1 MKIVVIGTRGIPYIM
16 GGIETHCMQLY
27 PRLAAMGHQVTIIR
41 RKPYVS
47 SNNAVKEFYGVKLV
61 DLYAPRKKCIETFVH
76 TFLAVIKARM
86 LKPDVLHVHAVGP
99 SIFIPLARLLG
110 MKVVMTNHGSDYE
123 RKKWGR
129 FAKFVL
135 RTGERMGTKYSN
147 KVIVISEVI
156 ARTLAMK
163 YGRTDTSLI
172 FNGVNIPVK
181 SSRTDY
187 LSSMG
192 IVPGKYILAVGRFVR
207 EKGFHDLIEAY
218 GKLADS
224 SCQLVIAGDTD
235 HEDKYSLSLK
245 SMAKQ
250 SGTILTGFINGEK
263 LNQVMTNAAL
273 FVLPSYHEGLP
284 LVLLEAMSY
293 GLDVLAS
300 DIEAN
305 KLPCLAETDFFKT
318 GDAADLCSNLRS
330 KLGIEYSCR
339 SYDLSNYNWDIIA
352 KQTEGVYKEIL

>member
-16 GGIETHCMQLY
+16 GGLEPQSMELY
-27 PRLAAMGHQVTIIR
+27 TRLVAMGHDVTIIR

-47 SNNAVKEFYGVKLV
+47 SDNAVKEFHGVKLV

-76 TFLAVIKARM
+76 TFLAVIKAGM

-99 SIFIPLARLLG
+99 SIFIPFARLLG

-135 RTGERMGTKYSN
+135 RTGERLGTKYSN
-147 KVIVISEVI
+147 EVIVISKVI
-156 ARTLAMK
+156 SDTLALK
-163 YGRTDTSLI
+163 YGRTDTRLI
-172 FNGVNIPVK
+172 CNGVNAPVK
-181 SSRTDY
+181 SVKTDY
-187 LSSMG
+187 LSSVG

-207 EKGFHDLIEAY
+207 EKGFHDLVDAY
-218 GKLADS
+218 VKLPHS
-224 SCQLVIAGDTD
+224 GCQLVIAGDTD

-245 SMAKQ
+245 SKADRA
-250 SGTILTGFINGEK
+250 GAILTGFINGEK

-305 KLPCLAETDFFKT
+305 RLPCLKETDFFAT
-318 GDAADLCSNLRS
+318 GDVEGLCDGIRS
-330 KLGIEYSCR
+330 KLGAGNSCR

-352 KQTEGVYKEIL
+352 KQTESVYKEIL